1 MKIKPTSEKAKSA
14 SKVSS
19 RSHLGDTSCVP
30 KLRFPHFTTPWE
42 TTPLSQL
49 LRFQNGVNAPAEK
62 YGRGVKFVSVSDII
76 QNDYVTYDNIVGCV
90 DIDDATLERY
100 SVENGDMVFQRSSET
115 VEDIGRANVYLDNRT
130 ATFGGFVIRG
140 KKIGVYNPY
149 FFKCLL
155 YSNEARRK
163 VIRAGAGAQHYNIGQ
178 EALSQI
184 YLHFP
189 EMAEQRRIADLLLL
203 VSNRIDAQRKLVE
216 LLKKHKRGLVQD
228 LFTGELS
235 KLPRRRFGG
244 FKDAWISR
252 SFDEV
257 FSFLK
262 NNTLPRSEMTT
273 VGGIIRNVHYGDV
286 LIKYGDVLDCNR
298 NQIPFLVSDKQS
310 DDCRLLQDGDV
321 VIADT
326 AEDEA
331 VGKAVEL
338 VGVANKLIESGLHTI
353 ACRPKIPFA
362 SRFLGYYLNSTA
374 YRRQLLPLMQGIK
387 VLSLSKS
394 QLGKTQ
400 LHFPSNIN
408 EQKRIAELLAGIDA
422 LIVVAELHLDKM
434 QSLKTGL
441 LQQLFV

>member
-30 KLRFPHFTTPWE
+30 ELRFPHFTTPWK
-42 TTPLSQL
+42 TIPLSRL

-62 YGRGVKFVSVSDII
+62 YGRGIKFVSVSDII

-140 KKIGVYNPY
+140 KKIGEYNPY

-216 LLKKHKRGLVQD
+216 LLKKHKRGVIEQIFGRRLDMGEKPEKWNVVELRD
-228 LFTGELS
+228 LFSKVARRNRGGKVKNVITNSAEFGLIPQRDFFDKSIAVDGNTDGYYVIRTGDFVYN
-235 KLPRRRFGG
+235 PRKSTTAPFGPFNRYTG
-244 FKDAWISR
+244 TED
-252 SFDEV
+252 
-257 FSFLK
+257 
-262 NNTLPRSEMTT
+262 
-273 VGGIIRNVHYGDV
+273 GIISPLYT
-286 LIKYGDVLDCNR
+286 C
-298 NQIPFLVSDKQS
+298 LVPK
-310 DDCRLLQDGDV
+310 
-321 VIADT
+321 
-326 AEDEA
+326 
-331 VGKAVEL
+331 GKANPE
-338 VGVANKLIESGLHTI
+338 
-353 ACRPKIPFA
+353 
-362 SRFLGYYLNSTA
+362 YLAWYFRSTA
-374 YRRQLLPLMQGIK
+374 WHRYVYDNGSQGARHDRVNMTDDLLFGIPVLLPPIAVQ
-387 VLSLSKS
+387 
-394 QLGKTQ
+394 
-400 LHFPSNIN
+400 
-408 EQKRIAELLAGIDA
+408 ERIANGLNAIDA
-422 LIVVAELHLDKM
+422 RWSSANIVLAHLEKM
-434 QSLKTGL
+434 KRGL
-441 LQQLFV
+441 LQQLFA

>member
-1 MKIKPTSEKAKSA
+1 MP
-14 SKVSS
+14 
-19 RSHLGDTSCVP
+19 R
-30 KLRFPHFTTPWE
+30 LRFLGFEGEWEVARIGELYSERSQRCTTPME
-42 TTPLSQL
+42 LLSVTISE
-49 LRFQNGVNAPAEK
+49 GVVPRA
-62 YGRGVKFVSVSDII
+62 DIEGK
-76 QNDYVTYDNIVGCV
+76 DNSSEDKSNYKVV
-90 DIDDATLERY
+90 H
-100 SVENGDMVFQRSSET
+100 VGDMVYNTMRMWQGASGLSAYNGIVSPAYTILKDAAKFDHEFMASLFKTEWLINEFRKNSQGLTSDTWNLKYPQIAAIKVRLPSVQEQHH
-115 VEDIGRANVYLDNRT
+115 I
-130 ATFGGFVIRG
+130 ATF
-140 KKIGVYNPY
+140 
-149 FFKCLL
+149 
-155 YSNEARRK
+155 
-163 VIRAGAGAQHYNIGQ
+163 
-178 EALSQI
+178 LSLI
-184 YLHFP
+184 DS
-189 EMAEQRRIADLLLL
+189 RIT
-203 VSNRIDAQRKLVE
+203 AQRKIVE

-228 LFTGELS
+228 LFTSELS
-235 KLPRRRFGG
+235 KLPRLRFAG
-244 FKDAWISR
+244 FKDAWTSR

-273 VGGIIRNVHYGDV
+273 AGGMIRNVHYGDV

-298 NQIPFLVSDKQS
+298 DQIPFLVSNKQS

-400 LHFPSNIN
+400 LLFPPDIN
-408 EQKRIAELLAGIDA
+408 EQKRIAELLTGIDA
-422 LIVVAELHLDKM
+422 HIAMAQSHLDKM
-434 QSLKTGL
+434 QSLKTGF